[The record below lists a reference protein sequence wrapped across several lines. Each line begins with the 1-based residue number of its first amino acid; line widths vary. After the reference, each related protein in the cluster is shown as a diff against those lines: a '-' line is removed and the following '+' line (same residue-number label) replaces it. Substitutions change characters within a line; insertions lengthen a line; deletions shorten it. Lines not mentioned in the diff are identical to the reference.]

1 MPLFSKKHR
10 PSGLARE
17 LDQPVKR
24 GDLQDMQP
32 DMGFDDFYNEPKPR
46 MTPPPRQPVFP
57 VAEQP
62 IIQPSLAPRSFTDNT
77 YEIILSKIDVIDA
90 KLDGLLRRIDMLE
103 RLVQSLQQPPASQQD
118 NTRFQRRM
126 W

>member
-1 MPLFSKKHR
+1 M
-10 PSGLARE
+10 
-17 LDQPVKR
+17 
-24 GDLQDMQP
+24 
-32 DMGFDDFYNEPKPR
+32 
-46 MTPPPRQPVFP
+46 FP

-90 KLDGLLRRIDMLE
+90 KLGLLRRIDMLE